1 MCAGGWAEGNISRP
15 NLVEELGKK
24 NFVFNKGLVRQWG
37 GRGCIRFTNE
47 NSSNHDPRGGPPHHP
62 LSSWE
67 RTSPRFAPTS
77 FNHLLHLFWLN
88 PLPEMTLRYS
98 LKRF

>member
-1 MCAGGWAEGNISRP
+1 MCAVGWAEGNISRP
-15 NLVEELGKK
+15 NLVEELEKK

-67 RTSPRFAPTS
+67 RTSPRFAPT
-77 FNHLLHLFWLN
+77 LFFSTK
-88 PLPEMTLRYS
+88 PPAS
-98 LKRF
+98 LAGGSGIPARHP